1 MDDLSSTIS
10 QILNDPAKM
19 EQLKQVAQAMGITPP
34 DASGQAPSP
43 PPVNNGPA
51 PAAGNGTG
59 PDIASILS
67 ALSGAANGNGGG
79 ASMGQNSAGNNSNN
93 SSSSGGFNLGM
104 LAKIQEILSSFN
116 SDDKNTQLL
125 RALKPH
131 ISENRAGRI
140 DDAVRIM
147 QLIRAWPAVK
157 DSGLLN
163 NILGNILGGG
173 GSK

>member
-1 MDDLSSTIS
+1 
-10 QILNDPAKM
+10 
-19 EQLKQVAQAMGITPP
+19 
-34 DASGQAPSP
+34 
-43 PPVNNGPA
+43 
-51 PAAGNGTG
+51 
-59 PDIASILS
+59 
-67 ALSGAANGNGGG
+67 
-79 ASMGQNSAGNNSNN
+79 MGQNSAGNNSNN

>member
-34 DASGQAPSP
+34 DAPGQAPS

-51 PAAGNGTG
+51 PSAGNGTG

-79 ASMGQNSAGNNSNN
+79 ASMGQNPAGNNSNN

-131 ISENRAGRI
+131 ISESRAGRI